1 MTKDFPPRVPTPVA
15 VKASA
20 EVIQPADDPQ
30 VGNLATP
37 INASGFTKTFINNLP
52 AYRAG
57 LSPQRR
63 GLEIG
68 MAHGYILF
76 GPFAVTSQ
84 FRNTPVSD
92 IVGLIEAI
100 VLVVIL
106 TVCLSLY
113 AGSNP
118 NPPIGTVTNPHP
130 PDSLKTN
137 EGWSEFAGSFL
148 IGGIGGAAF
157 AYLVYEIFKSGVL
170 ETFGN
175 MT

>member
-1 MTKDFPPRVPTPVA
+1 MTDV
-15 VKASA
+15 VK
-20 EVIQPADDPQ
+20 PADDPQ
-30 VGNLATP
+30 IGNLATP
-37 INASGFTKTFINNLP
+37 INSSPFTKALINNLP

-68 MAHGYILF
+68 MAHGYLLY

-92 IVGLIEAI
+92 VVGLIEAVI
-100 VLVVIL
+100 LVVIL

-113 AGSNP
+113 AGSKPKSPISTVTNP
-118 NPPIGTVTNPHP
+118 NPPS
-130 PDSLKTN
+130 SLETS

-157 AYLVYEIFKSGVL
+157 AYIVYEIFKSGVL
-170 ETFGN
+170 QTFGN
-175 MT
+175 LT